1 MKKFWEDR
9 QKPRLELDPQRIG
22 RGAQQAR
29 GHQKAEETPSRVPVL
44 AFASAFRTVARPRK
58 QRRWRY
64 ALALLLWASPVMAEH
79 GWPVAGQPLVI
90 DVRTEAEYR
99 QEHVREALNIPYD
112 EIAGRIAAVAPD
124 RATPITLYCR
134 SGRRSGIAEQT
145 LRRLGYRQIEN
156 RGGLDDMRRGGYRID

>member
-9 QKPRLELDPQRIG
+9 QRLRLKLDPQRIE
-22 RGAQQAR
+22 RGIEQAR
-29 GHQKAEETPSRVPVL
+29 GQQKAQETPLRVPAL
-44 AFASAFRTVARPRK
+44 AFASAFRAVARLRK

-64 ALALLLWASPVMAEH
+64 ILTLLVWMSPVMAEH
-79 GWPVAGQPLVI
+79 GSPVAGQPLVI
-90 DVRTEAEYR
+90 DVRTETEYR

-124 RATPITLYCR
+124 RATPVVLYCR
-134 SGRRSGIAEQT
+134 SGRRSGIAEQA

-156 RGGLDDMRRGGYRID
+156 RGGLDDMRRDGYRTD